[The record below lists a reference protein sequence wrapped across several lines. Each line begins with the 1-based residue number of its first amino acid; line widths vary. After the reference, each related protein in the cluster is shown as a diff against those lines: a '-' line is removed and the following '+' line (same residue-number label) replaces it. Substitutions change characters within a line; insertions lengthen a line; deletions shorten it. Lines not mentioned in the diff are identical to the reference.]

1 MNRRW
6 PVNISPSE
14 RAGRVLV
21 GLVGAISGIA
31 LLAGGLAALPAVLAT
46 LLVLAGLDL
55 LVTGAVGHCPLYSK
69 LGHVPRSLR
78 RTS

>member
-6 PVNISPSE
+6 PVNTSPSE

-31 LLAGGLAALPAVLAT
+31 LLAGNLAALPAVFAT

-78 RTS
+78 RAS

>member
-1 MNRRW
+1 MSRRW
-6 PVNISPSE
+6 PVNISRSE

-21 GLVGAISGIA
+21 GLVGAISGMA
-31 LLAGGLAALPAVLAT
+31 LLAGSPAAVVAVLAT
-46 LLVLAGLDL
+46 LLILAGLDL

-69 LGHVPRSLR
+69 LGHVPRSIR